1 MRKVN
6 TKLATKLLAT
16 ETIVLDFPRLKGF
29 IKDLIGDAGY
39 QATAQDLF
47 DLTFPSVNRCSFEK
61 LLIVVTGDSPV
72 ECISVTKLGP
82 SYTLQMSKKNGSE
95 FLSKKSTTLI
105 NMVEEYTP
113 EPVQVQLDSIKGK
126 NLARLKECI
135 DKAEKEKGRNA
146 TVKDVFRFLLPDARI
161 GIGRYT
167 HHTPRYELV
176 FNGFLG
182 QMIVEII
189 DWNGFK
195 RSVTNARE
203 LRAIIS

>member
-1 MRKVN
+1 MRKTNVKV
-6 TKLATKLLAT
+6 TTKLLAT

-39 QATAQDLF
+39 DATAEDMFELMY
-47 DLTFPSVNRCSFEK
+47 PGVARSFEK

-72 ECISVTKLGP
+72 EYISVTKLGP
-82 SYTLQMSKKNGSE
+82 SYTLQMCKKNKSE
-95 FLSKKSTTLI
+95 FLSKKATTLI
-105 NMVEEYTP
+105 NMVEGYTP
-113 EPVQVQLDSIKGK
+113 EPVQIQLDTIKGK
-126 NLARLKECI
+126 NLVRLKECI
-135 DKAEKEKGRNA
+135 EKAENSKGKNA
-146 TVKDVFRFLLPDARI
+146 TVKDVFHFLLPDTRLD
-161 GIGRYT
+161 IGRYH
-167 HHTPRYELV
+167 HHTPRYELI

>member
-1 MRKVN
+1 MLNSKV
-6 TKLATKLLAT
+6 KLATKILPT

-39 QATAQDLF
+39 QATAGDLF
-47 DLTFPSVNRCSFEK
+47 DLTFPSVRRCSYEK

-72 ECISVTKLGP
+72 EYISVTKLGS

-95 FLSKKSTTLI
+95 FVSKKCTTLI

-113 EPVQVQLDSIKGK
+113 EPFQCQLDTIKGK
-126 NLARLKECI
+126 NLVRIKECI
-135 DKAEKEKGRNA
+135 EKAENQKGRNA
-146 TVKDVFRFLLPDARI
+146 TVKDVFRFLLPDARM

-167 HHTPRYELV
+167 HHTPRYELI